1 MDCGLVLISFK
12 FYSLAKSIEWQVT
25 VKHHLK
31 HPKTSS
37 AQQKRPTSL
46 TSTCYPI
53 QGYKWLFS
61 PFLMESR
68 LFESVEGLGYVE
80 QASLL
85 NRQHFVAYIGTKQ

>member
-1 MDCGLVLISFK
+1 MDCGLVLICFK
-12 FYSLAKSIEWQVT
+12 FCSLARSIEWQVT
-25 VKHHLK
+25 VKCHLK

-37 AQQKRPTSL
+37 AQRKRPTSL

-53 QGYKWLFS
+53 QEYKWLFS

-68 LFESVEGLGYVE
+68 LFESVEGSGYVE

-85 NRQHFVAYIGTKQ
+85 NRQPFVAYIDAKQ